1 MKRNKSFISLLIT
14 VLIAFIFLNICIAG
28 ESKAIFL
35 KPEKGKT
42 IENRKDF
49 LVNTQIFD
57 YDANANYWVAI
68 ATVKGHSSSWQ
79 GVLELRRE
87 LNNEAKKSQMLK
99 LISKWEIDLVWP
111 KYFIK
116 KKVFAGQVYDGGNN
130 PRRDPQPMILLILKV
145 DSKLD
150 NDINQWFDEG
160 PEKGWPGMNF
170 EKINNNLRV
179 LARCEIFFP

>member
-1 MKRNKSFISLLIT
+1 MKKNNFFIKGFVSLL
-14 VLIAFIFLNICIAG
+14 VGFMVLNICIAQG
-28 ESKAIFL
+28 NKARFIEPDRA
-35 KPEKGKT
+35 KI

-49 LVNTQIFD
+49 LVKTQID
-57 YDANANYWVAI
+57 NYDTNANYWVAI
-68 ATVKGHSSSWQ
+68 ATVKGHHRSWKRVLQLLTQ
-79 GVLELRRE
+79 GEDE
-87 LNNEAKKSQMLK
+87 SQLVN
-99 LISKWEIDLVWP
+99 LIRTWEIDQVWP

-116 KKVFAGQVYDGGNN
+116 KKVYEGKVYDGGNN

-160 PEKGWPGMNF
+160 SKKGWPGMNF
-170 EKINNNLRV
+170 EKIKTNLDV